1 MERINERYEVIRP
14 LGEGGMANVY
24 LAQDTILNREVAIK
38 VLRGEMAT
46 DALALLRFQ
55 REANAAATLSHPN
68 IVTIYDVGND
78 KNKHYIVMEYIK
90 GQTLK
95 QLLGRRGALH
105 VAEAVYVM
113 KQLTSAVQAAH
124 EKGIIHRDIKPQNV
138 MIKDDGTIK
147 ITDFGIAMAQD
158 ALQLTISDAVMGSVH
173 YLAPELARGEAAK
186 AQSDIYS
193 LGIVFYELLMGDVPF
208 RADTPVQVA
217 LKHLRDEVPMVR
229 DVNPSIPQAVEN
241 IIIKATAKNKVNRYA
256 SCLEL
261 LADLEQCEKS
271 QVNERL
277 NFAMEDNEQERTI
290 QAPKLETVV
299 VEGEE
304 KAPMKKTS
312 GKKNWFITLST
323 VLISFLLVA
332 ISIIATVA
340 ILMLAGVIKT
350 PKKQVMIPDL
360 VNMSAEQATI
370 ELDKLNLYL
379 SPSVVREM
387 SDTIPEGQIIS
398 MEPVAG
404 TKLLEGSSVNVV
416 ISEGIWFVVPDYTK
430 RNFDEVQ
437 TEITNQQLKFTI
449 RVEHQIDPKVAEGT
463 ILRQDGLMPGDKINP
478 NRQYEI
484 RFFVAGVASF
494 NIPNVVGMDVGA
506 AQVQIKN
513 LGGTVRLSQKSTAGM
528 TPEELANIQ
537 YGKVVEVKPGVGT
550 SYKQGEKNSI
560 TLYYY

>member
-1 MERINERYEVIRP
+1 MERINERYEIIRP

-24 LAQDTILNREVAIK
+24 LAQDTILNREVAVK

-105 VAEAVYVM
+105 VAEAIYVM
-113 KQLTSAVQAAH
+113 KQLTSAVEAAH

-186 AQSDIYS
+186 IQSDIYS
-193 LGIVFYELLMGDVPF
+193 LGIVLYELLVGDVPF

-217 LKHLRDEVPMVR
+217 LKHLREEVPMVR
-229 DVNPSIPQAVEN
+229 DVNPGIPQAVEN

-256 SCLEL
+256 NCQEL

-271 QVNERL
+271 QVKERL
-277 NFAMEDNEQERTI
+277 VFTQEEQPEDRTI
-290 QAPKLETVV
+290 QAPKLESVTPN
-299 VEGEE
+299 ED
-304 KAPMKKTS
+304 KMKKTK
-312 GKKNWFITLST
+312 KKNWFVSLATI
-323 VLISFLLVA
+323 LISFLLVA
-332 ISIIATVA
+332 ISIIAIVA
-340 ILMLAGVIKT
+340 ILMLAGVVKA
-350 PKKQVMIPDL
+350 PKRQVVLPDL

-387 SDTIPEGQIIS
+387 SDTVPAGQIIS
-398 MEPVAG
+398 MEPSAG
-404 TKLLEGSSVNVV
+404 SKLLEGSSVNVV
-416 ISEGIWFVVPDYTK
+416 ISEGIWFVVPDYK
-430 RNFDEVQ
+430 NRNFDEVQ
-437 TEITNQQLKFTI
+437 SEITNQQLKFSI

-463 ILRQDGLMPGDKINP
+463 ILKQDGLMPGDKINP
-478 NRQYEI
+478 SRQYEI

-494 NIPNVVGMDVGA
+494 NIPNVVGMDIGA

-513 LGGTVRLSQKSTAGM
+513 LGGTVKIVQKSTAGL
-528 TPEELANIQ
+528 TPEEIAKIQ
-537 YGKVVEVKPGVGT
+537 YGKVVEVKPGVG
-550 SYKQGEKNSI
+550 SAYKQGEKNSI